1 MILNSKY
8 NFLKPFKVKK
18 LLRLGRKFDGGYLV
32 CSDALRQCENLIT
45 LGVGD
50 DTSFEID
57 FDKKK
62 NSKIIQLYDHT
73 VNNILFLKIIAKYFR
88 RLITFRTTINNFTYS
103 ISNYIN
109 FLKFINKKNV
119 ILNKYRVVKKI
130 RNHNDINLEKIF
142 QKINNNKN
150 LLKID
155 IEGSEYEII
164 DDIISHSSKIK
175 MLIVEFHWINKKKK
189 LFVKSIK
196 KLKNK
201 FDIIHLHAN
210 NYRSLKNN
218 EDIFDVIE
226 ITMVNKNTNQFR
238 KQFRVNFPIKKLDY
252 ECFPNHK
259 KINFSFKD

>member
-1 MILNSKY
+1 METILH
-8 NFLKPFKVKK
+8 LK
-18 LLRLGRKFDGGYLV
+18 
-32 CSDALRQCENLIT
+32 LI
-45 LGVGD
+45 L
-50 DTSFEID
+50 I
-57 FDKKK
+57 KKK
-62 NSKIIQLYDHT
+62 NSKIIQLYDYT

-130 RNHNDINLEKIF
+130 INHNDINLKKIF
-142 QKINNNKN
+142 QKIHNNKN

-259 KINFSFKD
+259 KIIFSFKD

>member
-1 MILNSKY
+1 MILH
-8 NFLKPFKVKK
+8 LK
-18 LLRLGRKFDGGYLV
+18 
-32 CSDALRQCENLIT
+32 LI
-45 LGVGD
+45 L
-50 DTSFEID
+50 I
-57 FDKKK
+57 KKK
-62 NSKIIQLYDHT
+62 NSKTIQLYDYT

-130 RNHNDINLEKIF
+130 RNHNDINLKKIF
-142 QKINNNKN
+142 QKIHNNKN

-259 KINFSFKD
+259 KIIFSFKD

>member
-1 MILNSKY
+1 MILH
-8 NFLKPFKVKK
+8 LK
-18 LLRLGRKFDGGYLV
+18 
-32 CSDALRQCENLIT
+32 LI
-45 LGVGD
+45 L
-50 DTSFEID
+50 I
-57 FDKKK
+57 KKK
-62 NSKIIQLYDHT
+62 NSKIIQLYDYT

-130 RNHNDINLEKIF
+130 RNHNDINLKKIF
-142 QKINNNKN
+142 QKIHNNKN

-259 KINFSFKD
+259 KIIFSFKD